1 MGGNQ
6 FREEGDRHL
15 CLAPRWLLVKS
26 RTVGHIFTSTKHA
39 KSLCAQIEAAHRSVL
54 SHNFSFTEPTFG
66 DGGEERLNLVQ
77 SDLYSPF

>member
-15 CLAPRWLLVKS
+15 CLAPRRLLVKS
-26 RTVGHIFTSTKHA
+26 ITVGHIFTSTKHA
-39 KSLCAQIEAAHRSVL
+39 KSLRAQIEAARRSVL
-54 SHNFSFTEPTFG
+54 SHNFSLTEPTFG
-66 DGGEERLNLVQ
+66 GGGEERLNLVQ